1 MKVLKKIGCILFCL
15 LPVLLAFGL
24 QLLITF
30 AGLALRAFYLFQQDP
45 SLVGSFSSPEF
56 QRTLLGDSQFLMAL
70 SAIYGISSALV
81 LGFWY
86 WKWCFPKKRPRRK
99 PSAIINPAM
108 ALGIMLMVVGLQ
120 YISSY
125 LIMAV
130 AAIHPAWYNTYESL
144 MENAGFGNV
153 TPMLALYSV
162 LIAPISEELI
172 FRGITLKYAT
182 KAMPFFLANIFQA
195 FLFGVFHG
203 NVVQGVYA
211 FAVGLFCG
219 YICIKGSSIYL
230 SILFHMLFNLWGT
243 FQPDFLSYSGTSIFI
258 HLGILA
264 GAAILAFTGIFL
276 YQRGANNRTPARQ
289 PAAPQSPK

>member
-15 LPVLLAFGL
+15 LPILLAFGL

-30 AGLALRAFYLFQQDP
+30 AGLALRAFYLFHQDP
-45 SLVGSFSSPEF
+45 SLIGSFSSPEF
-56 QRTLLGDSQFLMAL
+56 QRKLLGDSQFLMAL
-70 SAIYGISSALV
+70 SVIYGIASALA

-86 WKWCFPKKRPRRK
+86 WKWCFPKKKPRRK

-108 ALGIMLMVVGLQ
+108 ILGLLFMVVGLQ
-120 YISSY
+120 YISTY

-130 AAIHPAWYNTYESL
+130 AAINPSWYEYYESL
-144 MENAGFGNV
+144 MESAGFGNV
-153 TPMLALYSV
+153 TIALALYSV
-162 LIAPISEELI
+162 VVAPISEELI
-172 FRGITLKYAT
+172 FRGITLKYAA

-203 NVVQGVYA
+203 NMVQGVYA

-219 YICIKGSSIYL
+219 YICVKGESIYL

-243 FQPDFLSYSGTSIFI
+243 FQPDFLSYAGNSLPV

-264 GAAILAFTGIFL
+264 GAAILSGIGAFL
-276 YQRGANNRTPARQ
+276 YQRGVRNRLPAY
-289 PAAPQSPK
+289 